1 MIDFKQDETMKI
13 FLENF
18 LKLSEQFPKEKIN

>member
-1 MIDFKQDETMKI
+1 MNSLVSSIFSDMFV

-18 LKLSEQFPKEKIN
+18 LKLSKVIEKF